1 MAYLKLQGS
10 RALNVIPSDTIGIP
24 KVNQLDSVG
33 TTTATSAS
41 KLVDSAALFTKSV
54 SVGGVV
60 VNSTNGSI
68 ATIISVDSD
77 TELTLSSDIISTG
90 QLYAIYGAQ
99 EQGGCALHIS
109 TGGTVKLETPG
120 GDVINLT
127 ATSGS
132 FLPIQAVK
140 VFATGTSAT
149 GIVAI
154 W

>member
-90 QLYAIYGAQ
+90 QLYAIYRTQ

>member
-24 KVNQLDSVG
+24 KVNQLDASG

-41 KLVDSAALFTKSV
+41 KLVDSTALFTKSV
-54 SVGGVV
+54 SVGGIV
-60 VNSTNGSI
+60 VNNTNSAI
-68 ATIISVDSD
+68 ATIVSVDSD
-77 TELTLSSDIISTG
+77 AELTLSSNIISTD
-90 QLYAIYGAQ
+90 QLYSTYGAQ

-109 TGGTVKLETPG
+109 TGGTIKMETPG
-120 GDVINLT
+120 GDIISLT

>member
-68 ATIISVDSD
+68 ATIVSVDSD
-77 TELTLSSDIISTG
+77 TQLTLSSNIISTG
-90 QLYAIYGAQ
+90 QLYAIYRAQ

-109 TGGTVKLETPG
+109 TGGTVRLETPG

>member
-24 KVNQLDSVG
+24 KVNQLDASG
-33 TTTATSAS
+33 TATSEAQS
-41 KLVDSAALFTKSV
+41 KLIDSDASFTKSV

-60 VNSTNGSI
+60 VGNDNYQISTI
-68 ATIISVDSD
+68 VSVDSD
-77 TELTLSSDIISTG
+77 TQLTLSSDIISSG
-90 QLYAIYGAQ
+90 QSYSIYAAQ

>member
-24 KVNQLDSVG
+24 KVNQLDSIG

-60 VNSTNGSI
+60 VNNTNGSI

-77 TELTLSSDIISTG
+77 TQLTLSSDIISSG
-90 QLYAIYGAQ
+90 QSYSIYAAQ